1 MSVLTDRC
9 RIPFERALDFANREK
24 ITELL
29 YPLFV
34 HNIGQLLYHPTN
46 STRTNMVMQAA
57 ERRKQ
62 QEKQQQHNSMLGP
75 GSQPPALHHH
85 HSMNSSIGSHVS
97 QAPPSIAPYPGVG
110 RPGLDRAHTFP
121 TPPTSASST
130 MGMSNQGS
138 INDWVG
144 PNMSS
149 GVQGAQPLTIDTGL
163 SNTRSMPSTPA
174 TTPPGSMM
182 QNMQSYQNQQSYD
195 NSRSMYSVAPAQQS
209 QYPQQQQSV
218 AQHNMARFGQP
229 MQANPY
235 MKSEMGPP
243 TSRTTGSVSE
253 ADHGDHKNDPY
264 AHSQGNEQVGHA
276 TGEEEAEHEH
286 DTEYAHD
293 NSTAYNANRGPSYYN
308 TGPSIGSLHGEH
320 PHLSPD
326 QVSESPSH
334 PNGTGRVTPRGTAV
348 SQTQWA
354 APGYN
359 TPPRIPPSSNLYNVM
374 SDARGPTPNG
384 TGGTDSY
391 VSTPLQSG
399 FASSIVNG
407 SAPSNKR
414 VREEDDQDRSRPTSR
429 GDDIE
434 ALKRR
439 KTMRE
444 GSVSTPVSSTF
455 DRDGRTIGR
464 TKSTIIQRRR

>member
-1 MSVLTDRC
+1 MSLLTDC
-9 RIPFERALDFANREK
+9 NRIPFERALDFANREK

-46 STRTNMVMQAA
+46 SSRTNMVMQAA

-62 QEKQQQHNSMLGP
+62 QEKQQQHNSMIGP

-85 HSMNSSIGSHVS
+85 HSMNSSVGSHVS
-97 QAPPSIAPYPGVG
+97 QPPHSIAPYPGVG
-110 RPGLDRAHTFP
+110 RPSLDRAHTFP

-138 INDWVG
+138 ISEWVA
-144 PNMSS
+144 PNMNS
-149 GVQGAQPLTIDTGL
+149 GVQGAPPLTIDTSL

-182 QNMQSYQNQQSYD
+182 QNMQPYQNQQSYD
-195 NSRSMYSVAPAQQS
+195 NSRSMYSAAPAQQG
-209 QYPQQQQSV
+209 QYPAQQQNV

-235 MKSEMGPP
+235 MKSDMGPP

-308 TGPSIGSLHGEH
+308 PGPNIGSLHGEH
-320 PHLSPD
+320 PHLSPE
-326 QVSESPSH
+326 QVSGSPSH
-334 PNGTGRVTPRGTAV
+334 QNGTGRVTPRSTAV
-348 SQTQWA
+348 SQAPWA

-359 TPPRIPPSSNLYNVM
+359 TPPRIPPLYNVM
-374 SDARGPTPNG
+374 SDARGPTTNG
-384 TGGTDSY
+384 SGGTDPY
-391 VSTPLQSG
+391 TSTPLQSAY
-399 FASSIVNG
+399 ASSIVNG

-414 VREEDDQDRSRPTSR
+414 VRDEDDQDHSRPTSR

-444 GSVSTPVSSTF
+444 GSASTPVSATF

-464 TKSTIIQRRR
+464 TKSTIMQRRR